1 MALISGFLAI
11 VITAGYLAVIW
22 AFRASFR
29 DLKSA
34 TWWFAMGFAILA
46 GAIILRALYWDVGM
60 PLLRLWYPEAAV
72 RWTDAT
78 RGRAI
83 NIVFSLMKMAAFLC
97 ALKCRKELIPPEER
111 HLWPW
116 WKAWMHPNAIRLL
129 PWYR

>member
-11 VITAGYLAVIW
+11 IITLGYLAVIY

-29 DLKSA
+29 ELRSA

-46 GAIILRALYWDVGM
+46 GAIILRAIYWDIFM
-60 PLLRLWYPEAAV
+60 PLFRVFSPETAAV
-72 RWTDAT
+72 WSGLTG
-78 RGRAI
+78 GRVV
-83 NIVFSLMKMAAFLC
+83 NIIFYLMKMAAFLC

-116 WKAWMHPNAIRLL
+116 YKAWMHPNAIRLL

>member
-11 VITAGYLAVIW
+11 IITLGYLAVIY

-29 DLKSA
+29 ELRSA

-46 GAIILRALYWDVGM
+46 GAIILRAMYWDIFM
-60 PLLRLWYPEAAV
+60 PLFRVWAPGSAAA
-72 RWTDAT
+72 WSELTG
-78 RGRAI
+78 GRVV
-83 NIVFSLMKMAAFLC
+83 NIIFYLMKMIAFLC

-116 WKAWMHPNAIRLL
+116 WRAWMHPNAIRLL